1 MNKKNLKLYIL
12 LAFFS
17 GYFISDVII
26 NNENGFVPNAKA
38 DVGGMDYYDLR
49 RDRDFVKAVKY
60 VVAEN
65 CHTHIGKNNPH
76 VPKGYSTWHHCD

>member
-1 MNKKNLKLYIL
+1 
-12 LAFFS
+12 
-17 GYFISDVII
+17 
-26 NNENGFVPNAKA
+26 VPNAKA

-60 VVAEN
+60 VVTEN

>member
-26 NNENGFVPNAKA
+26 NNENGFMPNAKA

-60 VVAEN
+60 VV
-65 CHTHIGKNNPH
+65 TKLPYT
-76 VPKGYSTWHHCD
+76 PQQ